1 MISERTRSDIRKAGR
16 QTVYGLFAAQVSR
29 DAKATAVAQGER
41 CFSYG
46 ELDGRVRRLAAALRG
61 RGVGHGDRIALLSE
75 NRHEFVE
82 IELAAALLGAI
93 VACQNW
99 RLAAAEVQHCV
110 TLVSPVLLIVSE
122 RHSALAG
129 KLSLEAPMFVIE
141 RDHEAM
147 IAAAE
152 PLAKD
157 PEVDPEDGLVI
168 LYTSGTTGLPKGAL
182 ISHRAEIARMT
193 VLRMDMRATEEDGFL
208 AWAPMFH
215 MGSTDQVFGALMTGA
230 TVHVVDGFDA
240 EAIVSIM
247 ERNLLGWMLLMPG
260 SIEPVV
266 EMLKATGRRPKGI
279 RAVGAMADLVPMAL
293 MAELSAL
300 TGAPFLNSFGS
311 TETGLAPASA
321 MLVPPGT
328 IPERLSKRKSSLCD
342 LRLIDSEGRDVPDGE
357 PGEAAVRG
365 PTVFSGYWNAEGTNA
380 RDFRDGWFRMGDL
393 FRRNPDGSYDF
404 VDRAK
409 YMIKSG
415 GENIY
420 PAEIERVLLADPRVS
435 DAAVLRKRDERWGE
449 VPVAYVSRKDEGL
462 SEEDVEAL
470 CRASLAGYKRPK
482 EVHFIA
488 FEDFPRSTTGKI
500 LRHEMEAKMVA
511 SGDTKSR

>member
-1 MISERTRSDIRKAGR
+1 MTSERTRIDIRKAGR

-29 DAKATAVAQGER
+29 DAKATAVTQGDR
-41 CFSYG
+41 RISYG
-46 ELDGRVRRLAAALRG
+46 ELDGRVRKLAAALRE
-61 RGVGHGDRIALLSE
+61 RGVGRGDRVALLSE

-82 IELAAALLGAI
+82 IELAVALIGAI

-99 RLAAAEVQHCV
+99 RLAAAEIQHCV
-110 TLVSPVLLIVSE
+110 NLVSPVLLIVSA

-129 KLSLEAPMFVIE
+129 KLVLDVPVFVLE

-147 IAAAE
+147 IAASE
-152 PLAKD
+152 PLAED

-193 VLRMDMRATEEDGFL
+193 LLRMDMRATEEDGFI

-215 MGSTDQVFGALMTGA
+215 MGSTDEVYGALMSGA
-230 TVHVVDGFDA
+230 IVHVVDGFDA

-247 ERNLLGWMLLMPG
+247 EKNLLGWMLLMPG

-266 EMLKATGRRPKGI
+266 ELLKATGRRPKGI

-300 TGAPFLNSFGS
+300 TGAPFLNSFGA

-321 MLVPPGT
+321 VLIPPGT
-328 IPERLSKRKSSLCD
+328 IPERLSKRKSSLCE
-342 LRLIDSEGRDVPDGE
+342 LRLVDSQGRDVPDGE

-365 PTVFSGYWNAEGTNA
+365 PTVFSGYWNAEETNA

-393 FRRNPDGSYDF
+393 FKRNPDGSYDF

-449 VPVAYVSRKDEGL
+449 VPVAFVSRKDESL
-462 SEEDVEAL
+462 SEKDVEAL

-511 SGDTKSR
+511 NGDTRSR